1 MVVFI
6 IIPFSELCAQW
17 IKTSAPYNVYY
28 CFAVSE
34 ANLFTGTNYGG
45 VFLSTNRGTSWIAIN
60 SGLTSLHV
68 YSLAV
73 SDTNIFAGTGDFIVS
88 GHGVFLSTNNGTIW
102 NMVNSGLPTNDW
114 IKAFATS
121 GKELFAGTSDR
132 GVFLSTNN
140 GTSWN
145 AVNTGLSYL
154 EIMGLGVF
162 DTNLFAGTRDLATGA
177 ACVFLST
184 NNGVIWTPINNGLP
198 ESAYAYTFAAYGKD
212 IFIGTYN
219 GVFISTNN
227 GTSWTAVNNGLNDS
241 YRVFALIVNGGNLI
255 AGSDGGVFIST
266 NSGASWISFNN
277 RFPQNGIGLPDVGI
291 RALAVVGTDLFA
303 ATNEGVWK
311 RSLSDITPVEGLSV
325 DLPKQFQL
333 EQNYPN
339 PFNPM
344 TTISFK
350 LPSRSLVT
358 LKVFDLIGREV
369 ITIVSEELSAG
380 NYSRQWNASNMASGI
395 YFYRLQASSFF
406 ETKKLVLLR

>member
-1 MVVFI
+1 
-6 IIPFSELCAQW
+6 
-17 IKTSAPYNVYY
+17 
-28 CFAVSE
+28 
-34 ANLFTGTNYGG
+34 
-45 VFLSTNRGTSWIAIN
+45 
-60 SGLTSLHV
+60 
-68 YSLAV
+68 
-73 SDTNIFAGTGDFIVS
+73 
-88 GHGVFLSTNNGTIW
+88 
-102 NMVNSGLPTNDW
+102 
-114 IKAFATS
+114 
-121 GKELFAGTSDR
+121 
-132 GVFLSTNN
+132 
-140 GTSWN
+140 
-145 AVNTGLSYL
+145 
-154 EIMGLGVF
+154 
-162 DTNLFAGTRDLATGA
+162 
-177 ACVFLST
+177 
-184 NNGVIWTPINNGLP
+184 
-198 ESAYAYTFAAYGKD
+198 
-212 IFIGTYN
+212 
-219 GVFISTNN
+219 
-227 GTSWTAVNNGLNDS
+227 
-241 YRVFALIVNGGNLI
+241 VFALIVNGGNLI